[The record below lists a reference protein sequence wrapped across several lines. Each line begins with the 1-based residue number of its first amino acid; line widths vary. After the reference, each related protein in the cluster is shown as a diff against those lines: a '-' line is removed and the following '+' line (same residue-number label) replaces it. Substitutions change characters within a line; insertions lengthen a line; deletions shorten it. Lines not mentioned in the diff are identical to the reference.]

1 MALWTEEQRSRWLSA
16 QQVLADAVEERGRT
30 KKAAFGTGAWR
41 QVAALEAECSA
52 LIDFRHALTATDE
65 DLIDAILSR
74 DLDLLVRI
82 RCGGPR
88 LRLHAAERESVDA

>member
-1 MALWTEEQRSRWLSA
+1 MALWTEEQRSRRQSA
-16 QQVLADAVEERGRT
+16 RQVLADAIEERDKVKR
-30 KKAAFGTGAWR
+30 AAAGSSAWQ

-88 LRLHAAERESVDA
+88 LRLHEPERESVDA